1 MGYRRPLD
9 IGLSRA
15 QITHKGLSLFRYII
29 QCLDD
34 IFYNIEVPCT
44 SPSTDPTETI
54 FIIDLRERRFRGEYG
69 ADDRILFMYPSTR
82 AEISHFN

>member
-1 MGYRRPLD
+1 MGYRRALD

-15 QITHKGLSLFRYII
+15 QITHKGLSLFRYI
-29 QCLDD
+29 
-34 IFYNIEVPCT
+34 IEVPCT

-69 ADDRILFMYPSTR
+69 ADDRILFIYPSTR